1 MEPWRPPLRAVFT
14 RKSARDRGR
23 PLLLLAIAL
32 CPGIKLVAEQLS
44 RYQEDTEEGK
54 GPKLPLKG
62 GGRGGGIVNRS
73 STIETMSRI
82 REIGFNE
89 RVNGGREG
97 ENEGRF
103 VRSSKEEY
111 FSGWLT
117 SV

>member
-1 MEPWRPPLRAVFT
+1 METAFKGGFYEKIRSRQRAPPT
-14 RKSARDRGR
+14 T
-23 PLLLLAIAL
+23 AIAL

-44 RYQEDTEEGK
+44 RYQEDTEEAK
-54 GPKLPLKG
+54 GPRLLLKG